1 MPDERFFIIIS
12 YMPFVRGRPGHGRGV
27 GEMEERERR
36 VAPGQSMESFECVT
50 AKEKKAVTE
59 KVDRRYRTGRGL
71 RPLNP

>member
-1 MPDERFFIIIS
+1 
-12 YMPFVRGRPGHGRGV
+12 
-27 GEMEERERR
+27 MEERERR